1 MKYTIKIY
9 KDGKMVSKTRTKKI
23 RLFLKKIRSI
33 KFEEQGV
40 KAYLKVDY
48 GKHLDNFGKMTNFW
62 NDGDYYNKNDFW
74 LAFNA
79 FTEKD

>member
-1 MKYTIKIY
+1 
-9 KDGKMVSKTRTKKI
+9 MVSKTRTKKI

-33 KFEEQGV
+33 KFREQGI
-40 KAYLKVDY
+40 KIYLKVDY
-48 GKHLDNFGKMTNFW
+48 GKHLDNYGKMTNFW
-62 NDGDYYNKNDFW
+62 NDGDYFNKDDFW